1 MYFVVP
7 KDRSIIKS
15 VFKTDNCYDA
25 QKHADKLHKQTGEHF
40 DVIRMSNVYTTQT
53 LAELLEQDMILAG
66 EGFAA

>member
-7 KDRSIIKS
+7 KVRSIIKW
-15 VFKTDNCYDA
+15 VAKAEDCYTA
-25 QKHADKLHKQTGEHF
+25 QQHAESLHKKTGEHF